1 MCSKACQNAET
12 TLNKSISPAKKNSSE
27 KHFIDDYL
35 AYLLA
40 RASQAVSSEFRS
52 CLSSAGV
59 SVIEWR
65 VLSTLYDHPEI
76 SVGQLSA
83 IVLCKQPTLSKAIDR
98 MEAKGWITRSLNYQ
112 DRRMIVVTVAKPG
125 SKITAS
131 LLSKAKELEDD
142 ELDGFS
148 KKEIL
153 ALKTVLRK
161 IIGHCSSNSTG

>member
-1 MCSKACQNAET
+1 
-12 TLNKSISPAKKNSSE
+12 
-27 KHFIDDYL
+27 
-35 AYLLA
+35 
-40 RASQAVSSEFRS
+40 
-52 CLSSAGV
+52 
-59 SVIEWR
+59 
-65 VLSTLYDHPEI
+65 
-76 SVGQLSA
+76 
-83 IVLCKQPTLSKAIDR
+83 
-98 MEAKGWITRSLNYQ
+98 
-112 DRRMIVVTVAKPG
+112 MIVVTVAKPG